1 MNTTAIKSRAFSGAS
16 SVAAAIKARAP
27 ISISF
32 TATRTDSVDN
42 IMKPLTKPIDD
53 LDTLID
59 NKEFRIA
66 ALFTENE
73 RLRYQIAAN
82 LDRIEAER
90 DEIQRA
96 TQAIHKLRAV
106 VG

>member
-16 SVAAAIKARAP
+16 SVASAIKARSP
-27 ISISF
+27 ISFSVSTI
-32 TATRTDSVDN
+32 RTDTVEG

-66 ALFTENE
+66 ALYTENE
-73 RLRYQIAAN
+73 RLRYQIEAN
-82 LDRIEAER
+82 LDRIQQAR
-90 DEIQRA
+90 DEIGKA
-96 TQAIHKLRAV
+96 TTAMYKLRAV
-106 VG
+106 LG